1 MTELLPWVNIVVVPV
16 LIYIIK
22 IEKRLT
28 RIETVLEI
36 RNNKKKEG

>member
-1 MTELLPWVNIVVVPV
+1 MTELLPWVNVVVIPV

-28 RIETVLEI
+28 RIETTLEI
-36 RNNKKKEG
+36 RNHKKKES